1 MIMKKI
7 LSLLSVVLVLASC
20 SKDKSE
26 VEPIIPAGEGA
37 VKMSVALAADIADD
51 QTVSIKVY
59 KVDSEGERQL
69 VRRYTSV
76 ADVPE
81 YVSLL
86 ADNYVAVVEVGEK
99 RVATFDEKCYRG
111 ETPFTITGGNIENVT
126 VDCQLLSTIAAVE
139 YDATIAEKLE
149 AGYNT
154 VIAVDDSYDAAAIK
168 TGDVHSLKYTESKEG
183 YYLMPEAQTT
193 LVWHFEGKHPVEGDI
208 VAEGVIENVKASA
221 KYTVKLKYSKDAD
234 GMLVISATVDESVQE
249 FDDNISFSPDPTLT
263 GEGFAV
269 EDVQSSV
276 AGALTYNVAALAT
289 INTMKITVD
298 GVAFDLLNSTTEG
311 VTVVKTDDLN
321 YKITIDE
328 AFFVNVPG
336 GSSAINFYV
345 EDADGGK
352 LNKDV
357 IYDAQGVMPLSSSD
371 YDLWTGNVTFKANV
385 LSSASSVKIAYRL
398 AGGEWSELT
407 ATAAGDGIYTAS
419 ATGFAA
425 EKQYEYKL
433 LLDSAAKGK
442 ALNYATELGSQVPN
456 ADLEEWYQ
464 NGSAAYYPFL
474 EGGEAFWLT
483 GNDGS
488 QKAGINLTVPSSD
501 VRPGSTGSSS
511 AYLKSTK
518 AAVAGI
524 GKFAAGNLFT
534 GTFTLSGLNGKV
546 GFGRDF
552 TFNAKPKSFSVW
564 LKNYA
569 GTIDEN
575 SGSPASGT
583 DVNQVMVILTTWD
596 EPHVVD
602 TSNTSTFIS
611 YDTLATMDGVVA
623 YGTYRTQE
631 SKTSWYEQ
639 TIDLTYVSDAKPTKV
654 VISFAASAYG
664 DYFCGSTD
672 SYMYVDDM
680 RFNY

>member
-1 MIMKKI
+1 MKKI

-20 SKDKSE
+20 SKDKDMETS
-26 VEPIIPAGEGA
+26 VQYAGEGA
-37 VKMSVALAADIADD
+37 VKMSVALAADVADD
-51 QTVSIKVY
+51 QTISIKIY
-59 KVDSEGERQL
+59 KVDDLGERQL
-69 VRRYTSV
+69 VRRYTSLN
-76 ADVPE
+76 DVPE
-81 YVSLL
+81 YLSLL
-86 ADNYVAVVEVGEK
+86 ADDYVAVVEVGEK
-99 RVATFDEKCYRG
+99 HVASFDEKCYRG
-111 ETPFTITGGNIENVT
+111 ETEFTISGGNVENVT

-139 YDATIAEKLE
+139 YDATIAEKLS

-154 VIAVDDSYDAAAIK
+154 IIAVADSYDAQAVK

-193 LVWHFEGKHPVEGDI
+193 LAWHFEGKHPAEGDI

-234 GMLVISATVDESVQE
+234 GMLVISATVDETIEE
-249 FDDNISFSPDPTLT
+249 FDDNISFSPDPTIV
-263 GEGFAV
+263 GEGFAI
-269 EDVQSSV
+269 ENVQSSV
-276 AGALTYNVAALAT
+276 SGALTYNVAALAN
-289 INTMKITVD
+289 IKIMKLTADNVT
-298 GVAFDLLNSTTEG
+298 FDLLSADIDG

-336 GSSAINFYV
+336 GQSAITFYI
-345 EDADGGK
+345 EDVDGGK
-352 LNKDV
+352 LTKDV
-357 IYDAQGVMPLSSSD
+357 VYDAQGVMPLTSSD
-371 YDLWTGNVTFKANV
+371 YDLWTGDVTFSANV
-385 LSSASSVKIAYRL
+385 LSSASSVKIADRL

-407 ATAAGDGIYTAS
+407 ATAAGEGVYTAS

-433 LLDSAAKGK
+433 ILDSATKGK
-442 ALNYATELGSQVPN
+442 ALNYATEAGSQVPN
-456 ADLEEWYQ
+456 SDMEQWYQ

-474 EGGEAFWLT
+474 QGAQAFWLT

-488 QKAGINLTVPSSD
+488 QKAGINLTVPSTD
-501 VRPGSTGSSS
+501 VRPGSTGTYS
-511 AYLKSTK
+511 AYLKSVK
-518 AAVAGI
+518 AAVGGI

-534 GTFTLSGLNGKV
+534 GTFSMKGLNGMV

-564 LKNYA
+564 LKNKA
-569 GTIDEN
+569 GNINEN
-575 SGSPASGT
+575 SGSPASGL

-596 EPHVVD
+596 EAHVVD
-602 TSNTSTFIS
+602 TSNTDTFIS
-611 YDTLATMDGVVA
+611 YDMLGTMEGVVA

-631 SKTSWYEQ
+631 TKESWYEQ
-639 TIDLTYVSDAKPTKV
+639 TIDLTYVSDVKPTKV
-654 VISFAASAYG
+654 VISFASSAYG
-664 DYFCGSTD
+664 DYFCGSTE

>member
-1 MIMKKI
+1 MET
-7 LSLLSVVLVLASC
+7 SVQY
-20 SKDKSE
+20 
-26 VEPIIPAGEGA
+26 AGEGA
-37 VKMSVALAADIADD
+37 VKMSVALAADVADD
-51 QTVSIKVY
+51 QTISIKIY
-59 KVDSEGERQL
+59 KVDDLGERQL
-69 VRRYTSV
+69 VRRYTSLN
-76 ADVPE
+76 DVPD
-81 YVSLL
+81 YLSLL
-86 ADNYVAVVEVGEK
+86 ADDYVAVVEVGEK
-99 RVATFDEKCYRG
+99 RVASFDEKCYRG
-111 ETPFTITGGNIENVT
+111 ETEFTISGGNVENVT

-139 YDATIAEKLE
+139 YDATIAEKLS

-154 VIAVDDSYDAAAIK
+154 IIAVADSYDAQAVK

-193 LVWHFEGKHPVEGDI
+193 LAWHFEGKHPAEGDI

-234 GMLVISATVDESVQE
+234 GMLVISATVDETIEE
-249 FDDNISFSPDPTLT
+249 FDDNISFSPDPTIV
-263 GEGFAV
+263 GDGFAI
-269 EDVQSSV
+269 ENVQSSV
-276 AGALTYNVAALAT
+276 SGALTYNVAALAN
-289 INTMKITVD
+289 IKIMKLTADNVT
-298 GVAFDLLNSTTEG
+298 FDLLSADVDG

-336 GSSAINFYV
+336 GQSAITFYI
-345 EDADGGK
+345 EDVDGGK
-352 LNKDV
+352 LTKDV
-357 IYDAQGVMPLSSSD
+357 VYDAQGVMPLTSSD
-371 YDLWTGNVTFKANV
+371 YDLWTGDVTFSANV

-407 ATAAGDGIYTAS
+407 ATAAGEGVYTAS

-433 LLDSAAKGK
+433 ILDSATKGK
-442 ALNYATELGSQVPN
+442 ALNYATEAGSQVPN
-456 ADLEEWYQ
+456 SDMEQWYQ

-474 EGGEAFWLT
+474 QGAQAFWLT

-488 QKAGINLTVPSSD
+488 QKANINLTVPSTD
-501 VRPGSTGSSS
+501 VRPGSTGTYS
-511 AYLKSTK
+511 AYLQSVK
-518 AAVAGI
+518 AAVGGI

-534 GTFTLSGLNGKV
+534 GTFSMKGLNGMV

-564 LKNYA
+564 LKNKA
-569 GTIDEN
+569 GNINEN
-575 SGSPASGT
+575 SGSPASGL

-596 EPHVVD
+596 EAHIVD
-602 TSNTSTFIS
+602 TSNTDTFIS
-611 YDTLATMDGVVA
+611 YDMLGTMEGVVA

-631 SKTSWYEQ
+631 TKETWYEQ
-639 TIDLTYVSDAKPTKV
+639 TIDLTYVSDVKPTKV
-654 VISFAASAYG
+654 VISFASSAYG
-664 DYFCGSTD
+664 DYFCGSTE

>member
-1 MIMKKI
+1 MET
-7 LSLLSVVLVLASC
+7 SVQY
-20 SKDKSE
+20 
-26 VEPIIPAGEGA
+26 AGEGA
-37 VKMSVALAADIADD
+37 VKMSVALAADVADD
-51 QTVSIKVY
+51 QTISIKIY
-59 KVDSEGERQL
+59 KVDDLGERQL
-69 VRRYTSV
+69 VRRYTSLN
-76 ADVPE
+76 DVPD
-81 YVSLL
+81 YLSLL
-86 ADNYVAVVEVGEK
+86 ADDYVAVVEVGEK
-99 RVATFDEKCYRG
+99 RVASFDEKCYRG
-111 ETPFTITGGNIENVT
+111 ETEFTISGGNVENVT

-139 YDATIAEKLE
+139 YDATIAEKLS

-154 VIAVDDSYDAAAIK
+154 IIAVADSYDAQAVK

-193 LVWHFEGKHPVEGDI
+193 LAWHFEGKHPAEGDI

-234 GMLVISATVDESVQE
+234 GMLVISATVDETIEE
-249 FDDNISFSPDPTLT
+249 FDDNISFSPDPTIV
-263 GEGFAV
+263 GDGFAI
-269 EDVQSSV
+269 ENVQSSV
-276 AGALTYNVAALAT
+276 SGALTYNVAALAN
-289 INTMKITVD
+289 IKIMKLTADNVT
-298 GVAFDLLNSTTEG
+298 FDLLSADVDG

-336 GSSAINFYV
+336 GQSAITFYI
-345 EDADGGK
+345 EDVDGGK
-352 LNKDV
+352 LTKDV
-357 IYDAQGVMPLSSSD
+357 VYDAQGVMPLTSSD
-371 YDLWTGNVTFKANV
+371 YDLWTGDVTFSANV

-407 ATAAGDGIYTAS
+407 ATAAGEGVYTAS

-433 LLDSAAKGK
+433 ILDSATKGK
-442 ALNYATELGSQVPN
+442 ALNYATEAGSQVPN
-456 ADLEEWYQ
+456 SDMEHWYQ

-474 EGGEAFWLT
+474 QGAQAFWLT

-488 QKAGINLTVPSSD
+488 QKANVNLTVPSTD
-501 VRPGSTGSSS
+501 VRPGSTGTYS
-511 AYLKSTK
+511 AYLQSVK
-518 AAVAGI
+518 AAVGGI

-534 GTFTLSGLNGKV
+534 GTFSMKGLNGLV

-564 LKNYA
+564 LKNKA
-569 GTIDEN
+569 GNINEN
-575 SGSPASGT
+575 SGSPASGL

-596 EPHVVD
+596 EAHVVD
-602 TSNTSTFIS
+602 TSNTDTFIS
-611 YDTLATMDGVVA
+611 YDMLGTMEGVVA

-631 SKTSWYEQ
+631 TKESWYEQ
-639 TIDLTYVSDAKPTKV
+639 TIDLTYVSDVKPTKV
-654 VISFAASAYG
+654 VISFASSAYG
-664 DYFCGSTD
+664 DYFCGSTE

>member
-1 MIMKKI
+1 MKKI

-20 SKDKSE
+20 SKDKDMETS
-26 VEPIIPAGEGA
+26 VQYAGEGA
-37 VKMSVALAADIADD
+37 VKMSVALAADVADD
-51 QTVSIKVY
+51 QTISIKIY
-59 KVDSEGERQL
+59 KVDDLGERQL
-69 VRRYTSV
+69 VRRYTSLN
-76 ADVPE
+76 DVPD
-81 YVSLL
+81 YLSLL
-86 ADNYVAVVEVGEK
+86 ADDYVAVVEVGEK
-99 RVATFDEKCYRG
+99 RVASFDEKCYRG
-111 ETPFTITGGNIENVT
+111 ETEFTISGGNVENVT

-139 YDATIAEKLE
+139 YDATIAEKLS

-154 VIAVDDSYDAAAIK
+154 IIAVADSYDAQAVK

-193 LVWHFEGKHPVEGDI
+193 LAWHFEGKHPAEGDI

-234 GMLVISATVDESVQE
+234 GMLVISATVDETIEE
-249 FDDNISFSPDPTLT
+249 FDDNISFSPDPTIV
-263 GEGFAV
+263 GDGFAI
-269 EDVQSSV
+269 ENVQSSV
-276 AGALTYNVAALAT
+276 SGALTYNVAALAN
-289 INTMKITVD
+289 IKIMKLTADNVT
-298 GVAFDLLNSTTEG
+298 FDLLSADVDG

-336 GSSAINFYV
+336 GQSAITFYI
-345 EDADGGK
+345 EDVDGGK
-352 LNKDV
+352 LTKDV
-357 IYDAQGVMPLSSSD
+357 VYDAQGVMPLTSSD
-371 YDLWTGNVTFKANV
+371 YDLWTGDVTFSANV

-407 ATAAGDGIYTAS
+407 ATAAGEGVYTAS

-433 LLDSAAKGK
+433 ILDSATKGK
-442 ALNYATELGSQVPN
+442 ALNYATEAGSQVPN
-456 ADLEEWYQ
+456 SDMEQWYQ

-474 EGGEAFWLT
+474 QGAQAFWLT

-488 QKAGINLTVPSSD
+488 QKANINLTVPSTD
-501 VRPGSTGSSS
+501 VRPGSTGTYS
-511 AYLKSTK
+511 AYLQSVK
-518 AAVAGI
+518 AAVGGI

-534 GTFTLSGLNGKV
+534 GTFSMKGLNGMV

-564 LKNYA
+564 LKNKA
-569 GTIDEN
+569 GNINEN
-575 SGSPASGT
+575 SGSPASGL

-596 EPHVVD
+596 EAHIVD
-602 TSNTSTFIS
+602 TSNTDTFIS
-611 YDTLATMDGVVA
+611 YDMLGTMEGVVA

-631 SKTSWYEQ
+631 TKETWYEQ
-639 TIDLTYVSDAKPTKV
+639 TIDLTYVSDVKPTKV
-654 VISFAASAYG
+654 VISFASSAYG
-664 DYFCGSTD
+664 DYFCGSTE